1 MIRDPGADAD
11 SASVTMTPTMVDA
24 DDTAAAGA
32 ARPATTPALVR
43 WWRTFA
49 GWPGPLRFTTYAAV
63 VLVLVLLAV
72 VVFGAVVVRRSW
84 PETDGEIEVPGL
96 SAEAEVI
103 RDEHGIPQIYADT
116 MPDLMLAQGYVHAQ
130 ERFFEMDVRRHATA
144 GRLAE
149 LFGEDALETDL
160 VVRTLGWR
168 RVAERELT
176 LLEPRTRDLLD
187 AYAQGVNA
195 YLSERS
201 ASEISLE
208 YALLDV
214 SGLDYQP
221 AEWTAADSVAWL
233 KAMAWDLRGNLEEE
247 IGRAISGAVVG
258 EERAAD
264 LFPEYPYDQHPPIVT
279 GGAVVDEVYE
289 QDATSSDTR
298 LPQRPAPLSSGEG
311 ADELAAVGRAL
322 DAVPALLGSGDGIG
336 SNSWVVDGSR
346 TESGA
351 PILANDPHL
360 GVSLPGVW
368 MQVGLHCREVSPAC
382 PLDTAGFSFS
392 GVPGVV
398 IGHNAD
404 IAWGFTNLAPDTTD
418 LFVERIEGDRWQ
430 HNGRMRPLRER
441 IETVEVRDGEDVEL
455 VVRSTAHGPILS
467 DIDTALG
474 DQVADA
480 GLAVDD
486 RDRWDHEVSLSWT
499 ALEPRPTAD
508 ALVALNLADDWRS
521 FRAALADF
529 AVPGQNVVYADTEGH
544 IGYQATGLVP
554 IRKSGNDGKVPAA
567 GWRPENDWTGAYVP
581 YDALPS
587 VLDPDGGAIVTAN
600 QSVIDRAG
608 GYPYFLTDDSDYG
621 YRSSR
626 IGDLLEGQESLTVED
641 MTRIQYDDRNPMA
654 EVLTPYLLGA
664 EPGDGYYGDGLE
676 LLEGWDFRQQAD
688 SAAAAYFN
696 VVWDQLLNRTFDD
709 ELPVVAEPDGGDR
722 WFAVVTRLLARPD
735 DPWWDDLDTEEVE
748 RRDDILVA
756 SLRAA
761 RDKLTSLQSPNAED
775 WEWGRLH
782 RLWLRSS
789 TLGESGIGA
798 IERLFN
804 RGPWDQ
810 PAGGSLV
817 NATGWDAREGFEVA
831 TAPSMRMVVPMDDL
845 DAARWISLTG
855 VSGHAF
861 HPHYTDQTDLWA
873 RGETLPWAFT
883 RDAVED
889 AGEDVLTLLPEE

>member
-1 MIRDPGADAD
+1 
-11 SASVTMTPTMVDA
+11 MVDA
-24 DDTAAAGA
+24 DDIAPARPVGA
-32 ARPATTPALVR
+32 ARPAGPPAPVR
-43 WWRTFA
+43 WWRTFR
-49 GWPGPLRFTTYAAV
+49 GWPGPLRFTTYGAV
-63 VLVLVLLAV
+63 ALVLVLVAV

-96 SAEAEVI
+96 NAQAEVI

-116 MPDLMLAQGYVHAQ
+116 MHDLMLAQGFVHAQ
-130 ERFFEMDVRRHATA
+130 ERFFEMDVRRHATS

-168 RVAERELT
+168 RIAERELT

-195 YLSERS
+195 YLSDRS

-208 YALLDV
+208 YALLGV
-214 SGLDYQP
+214 TGLDYQP
-221 AEWTAADSVAWL
+221 ADWTAADSVAWL

-247 IGRAISGAVVG
+247 IGRAVSASAVG
-258 EERAAD
+258 EDRAAALYPD
-264 LFPEYPYDQHPPIVT
+264 YPYDAHPPIVT
-279 GGAVVDEVYE
+279 SGAVVDEVFE
-289 QDATSSDTR
+289 QDAATGDTR
-298 LPQRPAPLSSGEG
+298 LPQRPAPGPVVEEVAQRPSRDLGS
-311 ADELAAVGRAL
+311 DELAAVDRVL
-322 DAVPALLGSGDGIG
+322 DAVPALLGKGDGIG
-336 SNSWVVDGSR
+336 SNAWVVDGSR

-368 MQVGLHCREVSPAC
+368 MQVGLHCREVSSAC
-382 PLDTAGFSFS
+382 PLDAAGFSFS

-418 LFVERIEGDRWQ
+418 LFVERVEGDRWQ
-430 HNGRMRPLRER
+430 YDGRMLPLRER
-441 IETVEVRDGEDVEL
+441 IETIEVRDGEDVEL

-467 DIDTALG
+467 DIDGLLG
-474 DQVADA
+474 EQVADA
-480 GLAVDD
+480 GLAVRDG
-486 RDRWDHEVSLSWT
+486 DRWDHEVALAWT

-508 ALVALNLADDWRS
+508 ALVALNLADDWES
-521 FRAALADF
+521 FRAAMADF
-529 AVPGQNVVYADTEGH
+529 AAPGQNVVYADVEGH

-554 IRKSGNDGKVPAA
+554 IRGSGNDGKVPAA
-567 GWRPENDWTGAYVP
+567 GWRPENDWTGEYVP

-587 VLDPDGGAIVTAN
+587 VLDPESGMVVTAN
-600 QSVIDRAG
+600 QSVIDASG

-626 IGDLLEGQESLTVED
+626 IGDLLAGQESLTVED
-641 MTRIQYDDRNPMA
+641 MSRMQYDDRSPMA
-654 EVLTPYLLGA
+654 EVLVPYLLGVD
-664 EPGDGYYGDGLE
+664 PGDGYYDDGLA

-696 VVWDQLLNRTFDD
+696 VVWDQLLHRAFDD
-709 ELPVVAEPDGGDR
+709 ELPEVAEPDGGDR
-722 WFAVVTRLLARPD
+722 WFAAVTGLLGRPG
-735 DPWWDDLDTEEVE
+735 DPWWDDVETDEVE

-756 SLRAA
+756 ALRAA
-761 RDKLTSLQSPNAED
+761 RDKLTALQSPNAEE

-798 IERLFN
+798 VERLFN
-804 RGPWDQ
+804 RGPWEL

-845 DAARWISLTG
+845 DAARWVSLTG

-873 RGETLPWAFT
+873 RGDTLPWVFS
-883 RDAVED
+883 REAVED
-889 AGEDVLTLLPEE
+889 AGEDVLSLLPEE